1 MRNRILAGLGVAAL
15 ATVGVAAP
23 ATALS
28 PTQADLWLVH
38 AFPGLT
44 VDIMIDGPGSA
55 DQMIPGVAPKAVA
68 PLVNLPAG
76 DYTVTVFEA
85 GTSTV
90 AIGPATINLAA
101 NTSYSAVAHPNA
113 SGTPTLTRFTNDISP
128 IAAGETRV
136 VVRHTAEA
144 PAVDVLAGTS
154 ELFTGVTSGQ
164 QGGVDVPAGTY
175 PITVEVS
182 PSGPAAIGPANL
194 TFAAGTAY
202 FVHAFGVNFGETG
215 AAPYEVVSFPISGLG
230 ESPAG
235 VPAGSAGLAAEN
247 GVNGGLVAGLGAL
260 LLGLIAAGTV
270 IARRISASAVR

>member
-55 DQMIPGVAPKAVA
+55 DQMLPGVTPETVA

-113 SGTPTLTRFTNDISP
+113 SGTPTLTRFTNDLSP

-144 PAVDVLAGTS
+144 PAVDVLAGTN

-175 PITVEVS
+175 PISVEVS
-182 PSGPAAIGPANL
+182 PSGPVAIGPANL

-202 FVHAFGVNFGETG
+202 FVHAFG
-215 AAPYEVVSFPISGLG
+215 ADLDLPYGVVSFPISGLG

-270 IARRISASAVR
+270 IARRVSASAAR